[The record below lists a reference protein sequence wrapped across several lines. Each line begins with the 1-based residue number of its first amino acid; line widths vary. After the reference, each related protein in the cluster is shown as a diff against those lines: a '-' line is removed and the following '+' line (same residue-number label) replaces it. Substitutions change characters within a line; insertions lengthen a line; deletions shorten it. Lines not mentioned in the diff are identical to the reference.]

1 MFYFFS
7 NIELKMSLDSLEQ
20 FIEEGDLQSL
30 TLLLNQKPE
39 LAKSITSH
47 RVSAIMLACYYRKP
61 AVADVLLK
69 YLTDISI
76 FEAAAVG
83 KFDVIAH
90 LIYTHPEL
98 VNEFS
103 EDGFTPLGLACY
115 FSQPEIARFLVL
127 KGADV
132 NLASRNGY
140 HVAPIHSAVAANQTE
155 IARMLIDHG
164 AIVNVKQQSGV
175 TPLHSAAQNGN
186 LELLILLLENGAQ
199 VNVRME
205 GGKLPA
211 DLAAE
216 KGFDEIAAILTD

>member
-1 MFYFFS
+1 
-7 NIELKMSLDSLEQ
+7 
-20 FIEEGDLQSL
+20 
-30 TLLLNQKPE
+30 LLLN
-39 LAKSITSH
+39 H
-47 RVSAIMLACYYRKP
+47 
-61 AVADVLLK
+61 VAN
-69 YLTDISI
+69 INM

-83 KFDVIAH
+83 KFDDIAH
-90 LIYTHPEL
+90 LVYQHPEQ

-115 FSQPEIARFLVL
+115 FGHPQVASYLIL

-132 NLASRNGY
+132 NVPSNNGFSVY
-140 HVAPIHSAVAANQTE
+140 PIHSAVAANHTE
-155 IARMLIDHG
+155 ICHMLLDHG
-164 AIVNVKQQSGV
+164 AQVNVKQKSGV

-186 LELLILLLENGAQ
+186 LEILIMLLEHGAM

-216 KGFDEIAAILTD
+216 KGFDAIAAILTD

>member
-7 NIELKMSLDSLEQ
+7 NIELKMSLEHLEQ

-30 TLLLNQKPE
+30 AQLLDRNPD
-39 LAKSITSH
+39 LARSTTTHK
-47 RVSAIMLACYYRKP
+47 VSAIMLACYYKKP
-61 AVADVLLK
+61 AVADVLLR
-69 YLTDISI
+69 YLDELTI

-90 LIYTHPEL
+90 LVYTHPEL

-132 NLASRNGY
+132 NLASRNGF

-155 IARMLIDHG
+155 IARMLIEHG
-164 AIVNVKQQSGV
+164 AMVNVKQQSGV

-211 DLAAE
+211 DLAEE
-216 KGFDEIAAILTD
+216 KGFTEIAAILTD